1 MDIAVLGTG
10 NVGGA
15 LGAGWAAKGHNVVFG
30 SRDPGSEK
38 VRTLLATAGENA
50 RAATIAEAASSAGFV
65 VLATPWNSVEEVL
78 AAAGD
83 LNGKILIDCI
93 NPINATFTGLD
104 LGFDTSGSE
113 RIAELAPGARVVKA
127 FNTVSAATMLDAA
140 YGEHAANMFY
150 CGDDEQAKA
159 TLNTMA
165 CELGLEAVDAGD
177 LQMARYLEPLA
188 MFYIKLA
195 GKQKWGGNCALKI
208 LTR

>member
-15 LGAGWAAKGHNVVFG
+15 LGAGWAAKGHSVVFG
-30 SRDPGSEK
+30 SRDPGSQK
-38 VRTLLATAGENA
+38 VLELLENAGGNA
-50 RAATIAEAASSAGFV
+50 RATTIAEAASSAELV
-65 VLATPWNSVEEVL
+65 VLATPWNTVEEVL
-78 AAAGD
+78 GAAGD

-113 RIAELAPGARVVKA
+113 RIAEIAAGARVVKA
-127 FNTVSAATMLDAA
+127 FNTVSAATMVDAA

-150 CGDDEQAKA
+150 CGDDEEAKA
-159 TLNTMA
+159 TLKQLA
-165 CELGLEAVDAGD
+165 DELGLEAVDAGD
-177 LQMARYLEPLA
+177 LEMARYLEPLA

-195 GKQKWGGNCALKI
+195 IKQKWGGNCALKI